1 MYDVAIFIDSLK
13 IFGSVLYNSEKM
25 FTEINAKFS
34 KKRNNFNNSVFHTD
48 ELQKYMP
55 FQKKGRFFKIICC
68 ILGHFCNNSLS
79 YGF

>member
-13 IFGSVLYNSEKM
+13 IIGSVLYNSEKM

-34 KKRNNFNNSVFHTD
+34 KKMNNFNNSVFPTD

-55 FQKKGRFFKIICC
+55 FQKKEDFF
-68 ILGHFCNNSLS
+68 
-79 YGF
+79 